1 MTVQIALLPI
11 DEHAD
16 RVYCEAW
23 ANTLNEAERA
33 QADRFRR
40 SEDRT
45 RYIAAHALTRVML
58 GVAIGEAPRGLRLSV
73 GSHGKPFLQDRD
85 GVHFNLTHTDG
96 LVACALHDAPVGCDA
111 EPSDRVVGT
120 DVFDLLAV
128 HERRWLLGVSSGQQR
143 NQAFI
148 RLWVVKEAFVKCL
161 GLGLL
166 LDPSTYAFDL
176 ADGAAR
182 LVEAPATIGCGPW
195 TVPLLDVGPGHVFA
209 IATEG
214 DGMKLPKQEWIAPR
228 DLALACVAHRA

>member
-1 MTVQIALLPI
+1 MTAVRVALLRLH
-11 DEHAD
+11 EQAD
-16 RVYCEAW
+16 AVYCEAW
-23 ANTLNEAERA
+23 ANALDDAERA

-40 SEDRT
+40 QEDRT

-58 GVAIGEAPRGLRLSV
+58 GMAIHEAPRGLVLSA
-73 GSHGKPFLQDRD
+73 GKHGKPLLQGRD

-111 EPSDRVVGT
+111 EPSDRVVETG
-120 DVFDLLAV
+120 VFDLLAAR
-128 HERRWLLGVSSGQQR
+128 ERRWLLGVRSGQPR

-182 LVEAPATIGCGPW
+182 LVETPATVGCGPW
-195 TVPLLDVGPGHVFA
+195 TVPLLDVGPSHVFA

-214 DGMKLPKQEWIAPR
+214 DGMSLPKPEWIAAR
-228 DLALACVAHRA
+228 DLALACSAH

>member
-1 MTVQIALLPI
+1 MTVRVALLPLH
-11 DEHAD
+11 EQAD
-16 RVYCEAW
+16 TVYCEAW
-23 ANTLNEAERA
+23 ANALNAAERA

-58 GVAIGEAPRGLRLSV
+58 AMAIGEAPRGLLLAA
-73 GSHGKPFLQDRD
+73 GPHGKPFLQDRD

-111 EPSDRVVGT
+111 EPSDRVVDAG
-120 DVFDLLAV
+120 VLDLLAAG
-128 HERRWLLGVSSGQQR
+128 ERGWLLGVRSGQPR

-148 RLWVVKEAFVKCL
+148 RLWVAKEAFVKCL

-166 LDPSTYAFDL
+166 LDPSTYAFEL
-176 ADGAAR
+176 ADDAAR
-182 LVEAPATIGCGPW
+182 LVETPAAIGRGPW
-195 TVPLLDVGPGHVFA
+195 TVALLDVGPRHVFA

-214 DGMKLPKQEWIAPR
+214 DGMRVPKQEWIAPR
-228 DLALACVAHRA
+228 DLALACIAH